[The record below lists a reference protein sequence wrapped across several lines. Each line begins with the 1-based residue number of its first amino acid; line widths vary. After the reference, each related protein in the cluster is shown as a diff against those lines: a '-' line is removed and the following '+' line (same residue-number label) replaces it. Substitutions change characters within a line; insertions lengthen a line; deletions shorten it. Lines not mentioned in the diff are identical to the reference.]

1 MFALVLTGAIL
12 AFSGAARAET
22 TVIISGG
29 FSLAYQELLPEFERT
44 IGAKAVTISGA
55 SQGTGPTN
63 IKAALFERFL
73 ICGFDKLPR

>member
-22 TVIISGG
+22 TVMTSGG

-55 SQGTGPTN
+55 SQSTGPTN

-73 ICGFDKLPR
+73 IYGFDKLPR